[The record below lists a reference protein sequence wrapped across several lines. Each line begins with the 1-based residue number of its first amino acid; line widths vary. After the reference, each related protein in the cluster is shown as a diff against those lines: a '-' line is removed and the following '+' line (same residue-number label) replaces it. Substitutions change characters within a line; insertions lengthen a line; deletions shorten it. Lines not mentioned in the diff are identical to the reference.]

1 MENRL
6 IRLDNL
12 ERILIDNIHLDIT
25 DVQNKIVDLKNYI
38 FSLGIIDIKNKNVLK
53 MIDDEIKRIEE
64 SMKNLGVN
72 FEEKI
77 KNNEHYS
84 SIVRDILHKLFYY
97 RNNVLSKYTAYKRL
111 DLVGLDNN
119 ITYLINYIVALNK
132 TIFDEKETAEE
143 QINYIKKE
151 VEQIDVV
158 IKKLES

>member
-1 MENRL
+1 MEDRL

-12 ERILIDNIHLDIT
+12 ERYLIDNIHLD
-25 DVQNKIVDLKNYI
+25 VSNAQNKIVDLKSFI
-38 FSLGIIDIKNKNVLK
+38 FNLKSKELKDKGLKDKIDEGIK
-53 MIDDEIKRIEE
+53 EIEDM
-64 SMKNLGVN
+64 MKNLGID
-72 FEEKI
+72 FEEKL

-84 SIVRDILHKLFYY
+84 NIVRDILHKLFYY

-158 IKKLES
+158 IKKL

>member
-1 MENRL
+1 MEDRL

-12 ERILIDNIHLDIT
+12 ERILMDNIHLDIT
-25 DVQNKIVDLKNYI
+25 DIQNKIVDLKFYI
-38 FSLGIIDIKNKNVLK
+38 FSLNTREIKDKKVLN

-64 SMKNLGVN
+64 SMKNLGVE

-97 RNNVLSKYTAYKRL
+97 RNNVLNKYTAYKRL

-119 ITYLINYIVALNK
+119 ITYLINYIAALNK

-158 IKKLES
+158 IKKL